1 MKRILWFLL
10 LGCLLLTGAYA
21 EGNGEHIQTIQ
32 DGVNSVLNGL
42 DFSQTV
48 DMALNV
54 PGWGE
59 HESVEQVVRR
69 IATGEVFSTDDVLNM
84 LTGSFA
90 KELQTLSK
98 MMLSIML
105 PVLLVSLLTHTLIPQ
120 YDSLLTVSKSV
131 SSVLVLTPI
140 IVMTISELEHTKET
154 IIAMTQRMER
164 MLPMLLTLLTAL
176 GGSASSAFLHPM
188 VAAASGSMVFLARE
202 VILRLV
208 MCTCAVTTVN
218 HLSDKAHLTRMVQLL
233 RGAVCWLLGISFTV
247 FLGAMSLQG
256 VTSASIDGVAIR
268 AAKYAVDNFVPVVG
282 GMFSDTMDTLVGCT
296 LIVKNALGVATVIV
310 LLSVLAAPLIRTLAA
325 VFILRFSAALLEP
338 IADSDTIC
346 AIGDFA
352 RTVILFFITMLCV
365 GTMYFLLIAQIMLV
379 GNLTVLLR

>member
-59 HESVEQVVRR
+59 HESVEQVVRK
-69 IATGEVFSTDDVLNM
+69 IATGEGFSADDVLNV

-90 KELQTLSK
+90 KELQMLSK

-188 VAAASGSMVFLARE
+188 VAAASRQYGFSR
-202 VILRLV
+202 
-208 MCTCAVTTVN
+208 
-218 HLSDKAHLTRMVQLL
+218 K
-233 RGAVCWLLGISFTV
+233 RGH
-247 FLGAMSLQG
+247 
-256 VTSASIDGVAIR
+256 SATGDVYLCGYDGQ
-268 AAKYAVDNFVPVVG
+268 
-282 GMFSDTMDTLVGCT
+282 S
-296 LIVKNALGVATVIV
+296 
-310 LLSVLAAPLIRTLAA
+310 SV
-325 VFILRFSAALLEP
+325 
-338 IADSDTIC
+338 
-346 AIGDFA
+346 
-352 RTVILFFITMLCV
+352 
-365 GTMYFLLIAQIMLV
+365 
-379 GNLTVLLR
+379 